1 VEAVMPGKRVQFDDE
16 TWTAIDALARER
28 GVSFQDLVD
37 EAFGDLLKKYR
48 RPVGLK
54 AALKESVSSSDKS
67 R

>member
-1 VEAVMPGKRVQFDDE
+1 MPGKRVQFNDE
-16 TWTAIDALARER
+16 TWAAIDALAHDR

-54 AALKESVSSSDKS
+54 AALKESVSAKDKS